1 MTNLNDNV
9 DKLNRFLRDQGYE
22 TVELE
27 NGLQVRCDSGYVI
40 EINALTRDS
49 DYFWASIEMKNIDPE
64 KQRMEIASVRE
75 PLAASLSGLATMG
88 AFEKTQDTDD
98 RFVYVA
104 NVELDPT
111 VIYHGAIN
119 MDDVSATE
127 LPPPPPR
134 VDVIL
139 RKQEQAGEMKQA
151 ARGAVSP
158 EKPESAPQK
167 KPAAKPRADGIPKET
182 KPSVEMKP
190 VPRKAADLLPAARD
204 AVAQMETIDGK
215 MIRQS
220 LDMMNLRRSS
230 NIRLALMRISRSA
243 VEPGELMRSIREEAE
258 KIMTEEDRQDLKMVR
273 ILSENSFLAPV
284 VSLLCREVEK
294 RSGL

>member
-1 MTNLNDNV
+1 MTDINDNV
-9 DKLNRFLRDQGYE
+9 DKLKRFLQDQGYE

-27 NGLQVRCDSGYVI
+27 NGLQVRRDSGHVI

-64 KQRMEIASVRE
+64 KRRTEIASIRE

-88 AFEKTQDTDD
+88 SFEKTQDTDD

-104 NVELDPT
+104 NVELDPS
-111 VIYHGAIN
+111 VIYHGAIH

-127 LPPPPPR
+127 LPAPPQR
-134 VDVIL
+134 VTVIPM
-139 RKQEQAGEMKQA
+139 KQEPAIAIEPP
-151 ARGAVSP
+151 AREPVIQEKREPVEKIRPAV
-158 EKPESAPQK
+158 
-167 KPAAKPRADGIPKET
+167 PKST
-182 KPSVEMKP
+182 DPLS
-190 VPRKAADLLPAARD
+190 AARD

-215 MIRQS
+215 MIRRS

-230 NIRLALMRISRSA
+230 NIRLALTRICRSA
-243 VEPGELMRSIREEAE
+243 AEPGELMRSIREEAE
-258 KIMTEEDRQDLKMVR
+258 KIMTAEDLQELEMVR

-284 VSLLCREVEK
+284 VGLFCREVEK
-294 RSGL
+294 KSG

>member
-1 MTNLNDNV
+1 MIDLNDNV
-9 DKLNRFLRDQGYE
+9 NKLKRFLQDQGYE

-27 NGLQVRCDSGYVI
+27 NGLQVRCGSGHVI

-49 DYFWASIEMKNIDPE
+49 DYFWASIETKNMDPE
-64 KQRMEIASVRE
+64 KRRMEIAMVRE
-75 PLAASLSGLATMG
+75 PLAISLSGLATIG
-88 AFEKTQDTDD
+88 SFEKTQDTDD

-104 NVELDPT
+104 NVELDPS
-111 VIYHGAIN
+111 VIYHGAIY

-127 LPPPPPR
+127 LPAPAQR
-134 VDVIL
+134 VDVIP
-139 RKQEQAGEMKQA
+139 RKQEQAVE
-151 ARGAVSP
+151 
-158 EKPESAPQK
+158 
-167 KPAAKPRADGIPKET
+167 I

-190 VPRKAADLLPAARD
+190 VPPKSADLLSAARD
-204 AVAQMETIDGK
+204 VVAQMETIDGK

-230 NIRLALMRISRSA
+230 NIRLVLTRISRSA

-258 KIMTEEDRQDLKMVR
+258 KITTEGDRQELEMVR
-273 ILSENSFLAPV
+273 ALSENSFLSSV

-294 RSGL
+294 RSGW

>member
-1 MTNLNDNV
+1 MIDPNDNV
-9 DKLNRFLRDQGYE
+9 DKLKRFLQDQGYE

-27 NGLQVRCDSGYVI
+27 NGLQVRCDSGHVI

-64 KQRMEIASVRE
+64 KRRMEIASVRE
-75 PLAASLSGLATMG
+75 PLALSLSGLATMG
-88 AFEKTQDTDD
+88 SFEKTQDTDD

-104 NVELDPT
+104 NVELDPS
-111 VIYHGAIN
+111 VIYHGAIR

-127 LPPPPPR
+127 LPAAPPR
-134 VDVIL
+134 EDVIP
-139 RKQEQAGEMKQA
+139 RKQEQAVEMKQ
-151 ARGAVSP
+151 
-158 EKPESAPQK
+158 
-167 KPAAKPRADGIPKET
+167 
-182 KPSVEMKP
+182 
-190 VPRKAADLLPAARD
+190 AARD

-230 NIRLALMRISRSA
+230 NIRLMLTRISRSA

-258 KIMTEEDRQDLKMVR
+258 KITTEGDRKELEMVR
-273 ILSENSFLAPV
+273 VLSENSFLAPV

-294 RSGL
+294 RSGW